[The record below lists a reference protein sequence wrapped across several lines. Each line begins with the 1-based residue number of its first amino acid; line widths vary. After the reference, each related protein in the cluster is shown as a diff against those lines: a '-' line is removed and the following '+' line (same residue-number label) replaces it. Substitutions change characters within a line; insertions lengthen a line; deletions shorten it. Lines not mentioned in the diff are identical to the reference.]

1 MRCHNLQLTCE
12 YTVSMVGRM
21 STKRNHRRSK
31 SKSVNVSSA
40 QSQASSVS
48 SETTSNPLPAT
59 PNHPQPLLGPDLN
72 ICSSSDDFT
81 TDYYSEV
88 FDATMLP
95 ATIEHEDP
103 SKAVSL
109 ADDSL
114 AMFTLGSD
122 SNFPSLTAQ
131 DQNPLDDPYPMFPD
145 AGGMPSQAASGASL
159 GAISLAPPK
168 NTPLSVQS
176 LEPSL
181 QYIQNNSESLF
192 RYPYLLPIINIIVT
206 TEAHLQRASIPIDEA
221 MRTNKACMSQ
231 IARTM
236 EDAEFIK
243 CNSCSLLIATAMQ
256 MVIMLYE
263 KALFAS
269 DQASSCSAKDD
280 GDPSNGMTRTG
291 SPHSAMLSTL
301 ATTSTSSTS
310 TNDQQHAV
318 SSFSAR
324 PSCTGTPSLQFGVF
338 QLEPEEQIWFRNQI
352 IRKEL
357 QRCIQTL
364 RACHTEKLPSKL
376 QAATGASP
384 PALLGCD
391 RVRKTWLMEME
402 RRANALIASLP
413 VGQAYDVDADV
424 DQDRACG

>member
-1 MRCHNLQLTCE
+1 
-12 YTVSMVGRM
+12 MVGRM
-21 STKRNHRRSK
+21 FTKRYHRRRK

-48 SETTSNPLPAT
+48 SETTFNPLPAI
-59 PNHPQPLLGPDLN
+59 PNNSQPLLGPDLN
-72 ICSSSDDFT
+72 ICSSSDDFGT
-81 TDYYSEV
+81 NYYSEV

-95 ATIEHEDP
+95 APVEHEDP
-103 SKAVSL
+103 SKAVFL
-109 ADDSL
+109 TDDSL
-114 AMFTLGSD
+114 GMFTNASD

-131 DQNPLDDPYPMFPD
+131 DQNPLDDPYPMFRG
-145 AGGMPSQAASGASL
+145 AGGMSSQAASSASP
-159 GAISLAPPK
+159 GGVPLAPP
-168 NTPLSVQS
+168 NNSPLSVQS
-176 LEPSL
+176 LEPSV
-181 QYIQNNSESLF
+181 QHIQNDSESLL
-192 RYPYLLPIINIIVT
+192 RYLYVLPIINVIVT

-221 MRTNKACMSQ
+221 MGQ

-236 EDAEFIK
+236 DNPEFFK
-243 CNSCSLLIATAMQ
+243 CKSCSFLIATAMQ

-269 DQASSCSAKDD
+269 DQANSCPAEDD
-280 GDPSNGMTRTG
+280 GDPSNGMTLTG
-291 SPHSAMLSTL
+291 SPHSAMSRTL
-301 ATTSTSSTS
+301 TATSTSSTS

-318 SSFSAR
+318 SSFSAG

-364 RACHTEKLPSKL
+364 RACHTAKHLSKP

-384 PALLGCD
+384 PALLACD
-391 RVRKTWLMEME
+391 EVRKTWLLEME

-413 VGQAYDVDADV
+413 VGRAYDADADV
-424 DQDRACG
+424 DKDRACG